1 MATASYVI
9 AIETYAMVNALL
21 TITDKAYAMV
31 NGLSVTAYGLSAVT
45 DEFPAMVFHLFTA
58 PDPAKS
64 DE

>member
-9 AIETYAMVNALL
+9 AIET
-21 TITDKAYAMV
+21 YAMV

-58 PDPAKS
+58 PIRRNQMSNVVTAVL
-64 DE
+64 